1 MVHGGGAAWSTV
13 TSRGVVD
20 KTCVEV
26 IVEAYATMAAWGG
39 VAPHSLLGEGGFWS
53 ATLTARD
60 VGGETRGAGG
70 DSGSGGNVLWHE
82 GRRVGPVKG
91 DTFVINFELLRRL

>member
-20 KTCVEV
+20 KTFVEV

-39 VAPHSLLGEGGFWS
+39 VAPHSLVGEGGFWS
-53 ATLTARD
+53 ATLTARG
-60 VGGETRGAGG
+60 VGSETSGAGC
-70 DSGSGGNVLWHE
+70 DSGPGGAML
-82 GRRVGPVKG
+82 
-91 DTFVINFELLRRL
+91 

>member
-20 KTCVEV
+20 KTFVEV

-39 VAPHSLLGEGGFWS
+39 VAPPSLREEDVVWG
-53 ATLTARD
+53 ATLTARGM
-60 VGGETRGAGG
+60 GGETTGAGVG
-70 DSGSGGNVLWHE
+70 TGSRVSGL
-82 GRRVGPVKG
+82 
-91 DTFVINFELLRRL
+91 